1 MSEKKS
7 EDTQLKVWEVFI
19 QKKSGLPFEH
29 CGNVHAGDKE
39 MALQYARDVYSRRS
53 EGRSIWVVPS
63 EAIVATVPEDAPSF
77 FDPADDKAYRHPSFY
92 KTPDGVKL

>member
-1 MSEKKS
+1 MATENKK
-7 EDTQLKVWEVFI
+7 DTQWDLWEVFT
-19 QKKSGLPFEH
+19 QKRSGLPFEH
-29 CGNVHAGDKE
+29 AGSLHAGDKE
-39 MALQYARDVYSRRS
+39 MALQYARDVYSRRG